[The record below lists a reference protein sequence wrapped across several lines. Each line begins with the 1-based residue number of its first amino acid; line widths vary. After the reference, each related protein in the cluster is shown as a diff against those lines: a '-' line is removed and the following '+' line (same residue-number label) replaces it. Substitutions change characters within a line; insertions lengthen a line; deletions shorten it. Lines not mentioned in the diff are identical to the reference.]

1 MSVFDV
7 TKDKVQEIEE
17 IQWCEFEDWN
27 IIKRKGISSEVAFK
41 DIKITQ
47 NSYDRS
53 LVTNKEQAEN
63 LIKALQKAI
72 ELDWLE

>member
-41 DIKITQ
+41 GIKITQ

-53 LVTNKEQAEN
+53 LVTDKEQAEN
-63 LIKALQKAI
+63 LIKALKKAI
-72 ELDWLE
+72 ELGWLE

>member
-7 TKDKVQEIEE
+7 TKGNVQEIEE

-27 IIKRKGISSEVAFK
+27 IIKQKGISSEVAFK
-41 DIKITQ
+41 GIKITQ

-53 LVTNKEQAEN
+53 LVTDKEQAEN
-63 LIKALQKAI
+63 LIKAL
-72 ELDWLE
+72 

>member
-7 TKDKVQEIEE
+7 TKDNVQEIEE

-53 LVTNKEQAEN
+53 LVANKEQAEN

>member
-7 TKDKVQEIEE
+7 TKDKVQDIEE

-41 DIKITQ
+41 GIKITQ
-47 NSYDRS
+47 NSYDRN
-53 LVTNKEQAEN
+53 LVTDKEQAEN

>member
-27 IIKRKGISSEVAFK
+27 IIKQKSISSEVAFK
-41 DIKITQ
+41 GIKMTQ

-53 LVTNKEQAEN
+53 LVTDKEQAEN
-63 LIKALQKAI
+63 LIKALKKAI
-72 ELDWLE
+72 ELGWLE

>member
-7 TKDKVQEIEE
+7 TKNHIKEIEE

-41 DIKITQ
+41 GIKITQ

-53 LVTNKEQAEN
+53 LVTDKEQAEN
-63 LIKALQKAI
+63 LIKALQKAV
-72 ELDWLE
+72 ELGWLE

>member
-27 IIKRKGISSEVAFK
+27 IIKLKGISSEVAFK
-41 DIKITQ
+41 CIKITQ

-53 LVTNKEQAEN
+53 LVTDKEQAEN

>member
-7 TKDKVQEIEE
+7 TKDDVQEIDE

>member
-7 TKDKVQEIEE
+7 TKDDVQEIKE

-41 DIKITQ
+41 GIKITQ

>member
-7 TKDKVQEIEE
+7 TKDNVQEIEE

-27 IIKRKGISSEVAFK
+27 IIKLKGISSEVAFK
-41 DIKITQ
+41 GIKITQ

>member
-7 TKDKVQEIEE
+7 TKDDVQEIDE

-41 DIKITQ
+41 GIKITQ
-47 NSYDRS
+47 NSYDRN

>member
-7 TKDKVQEIEE
+7 TKDSVQEIEE

-27 IIKRKGISSEVAFK
+27 IIKLKGISSEVAFK
-41 DIKITQ
+41 GIKITQ